1 MATAL
6 VRAILFLCSYSPLT
20 LIICILQY
28 GIWPLWVV
36 IVLGVAVCVG
46 SVVFTGL
53 FFTWMRRTDPP
64 RTKKL
69 QEFSKHDSEVMS
81 YIASYL
87 IPFVTFSLDG
97 VKQVFTLLI
106 FIGVLAVI
114 YVRSNMI
121 YINPILSIAGY
132 HLYEIKI
139 EGSEQP
145 HYYIARKLLERNH
158 DICFVHLSE
167 DIYLEK

>member
-1 MATAL
+1 MPTTL
-6 VRAILFLCSYSPLT
+6 VRLLLFLCSYSPLT

-28 GIWPLWVV
+28 GIWWLWVV
-36 IVLGVAVCVG
+36 IVLGVVVCVC
-46 SVVFTGL
+46 SVAFTG
-53 FFTWMRRTDPP
+53 FFFAWKRRTEQV
-64 RTKKL
+64 RTKRL
-69 QEFSKHDSEVMS
+69 QEFSSHDSEVMS

-121 YINPILSIAGY
+121 YINPMLSLAGY

-139 EGSEQP
+139 EGSENP
-145 HYYIARKLLERNH
+145 HYYIARKTLERNR
-158 DICFVHLSE
+158 DICFVRLSD